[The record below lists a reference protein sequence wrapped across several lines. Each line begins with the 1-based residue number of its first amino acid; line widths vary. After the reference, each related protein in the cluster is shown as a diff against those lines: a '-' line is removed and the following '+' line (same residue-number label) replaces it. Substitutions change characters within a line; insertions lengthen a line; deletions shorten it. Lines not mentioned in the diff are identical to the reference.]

1 MAKSNK
7 ILTELLAMSNVD
19 ILMDKDARQIEVLKT
34 KLLDDFS
41 YYLEVA
47 PSAQVLLIAAEQ
59 ALATL
64 FEEQC
69 QNLNKVADLLDLFQG
84 SDLNPDKSKKCRQ
97 LKIPF
102 NWEEFCEKESAC
114 PGCKDFDL

>member
-1 MAKSNK
+1 MARSNK
-7 ILTELLAMSNVD
+7 TLTELLAMSNVD
-19 ILMDKDARQIEVLKT
+19 ILMDKHAKEIEGLKT

-64 FEEQC
+64 FEEHC
-69 QNLNKVADLLDLFQG
+69 QNLDKIANLLDMFQG
-84 SDLNPDKSKKCRQ
+84 SDSNSDKPK
-97 LKIPF
+97 PF
-102 NWEEFCEKESAC
+102 NWEEFCEEEPAY

>member
-1 MAKSNK
+1 MATSNK

-84 SDLNPDKSKKCRQ
+84 SDLNSDKSKKCRQ